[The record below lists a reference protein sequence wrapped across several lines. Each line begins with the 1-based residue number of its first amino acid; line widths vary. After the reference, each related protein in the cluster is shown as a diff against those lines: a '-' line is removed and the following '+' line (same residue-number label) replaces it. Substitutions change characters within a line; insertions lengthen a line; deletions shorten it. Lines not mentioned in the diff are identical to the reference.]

1 MRGRKDQAKT
11 TISETL
17 SWTLYYSQEA
27 LADKLSITR
36 QTILKYETGEATPSM
51 DILKQLSNILQVDY
65 TCLIE
70 DRMPEEPEYRIVP
83 ESKSAVK
90 NELRISIPQRN
101 IEKFKQVLLYILQ
114 KVGAKPNIGE
124 TVIYKLLYFIDFDYY
139 ELYEEQ
145 LMGLKYIK
153 NTYGPTPVDFAKL
166 VTKMEEKG
174 ELEKVSTKFF
184 DKDQKKYLPVK
195 SPNLSMLTGCE
206 LQHIDRVL
214 ERLSDKTATELSELS
229 HKDIPWIGTKMRE
242 VIDYEAV
249 FYRTSDTSVH
259 PDAKVV

>member
-1 MRGRKDQAKT
+1 MKT
-11 TISETL
+11 VL
-17 SWTLYYSQEA
+17 KALRARHGYSQEA

-51 DILKQLSNILQVDY
+51 DILKQLSSILQVDY

-83 ESKSAVK
+83 ESKTAVK

-166 VTKMEEKG
+166 VTKM
-174 ELEKVSTKFF
+174 
-184 DKDQKKYLPVK
+184 
-195 SPNLSMLTGCE
+195 
-206 LQHIDRVL
+206 
-214 ERLSDKTATELSELS
+214 
-229 HKDIPWIGTKMRE
+229 
-242 VIDYEAV
+242 
-249 FYRTSDTSVH
+249 
-259 PDAKVV
+259 